1 MPNSAMKLNF
11 EITLSNESN
20 VTCGT
25 ARYQKEN
32 RFLKVSFLR
41 LAIDLLCQTDVLNH

>member
-1 MPNSAMKLNF
+1 MPNLALKLNF

-25 ARYQKEN
+25 ARYQKQN
-32 RFLKVSFLR
+32 SSLKVSFLR
-41 LAIDLLCQTDVLNH
+41 LAIDLLCQTDV

>member
-1 MPNSAMKLNF
+1 MPNLVLRLNF

-25 ARYQKEN
+25 ARYQKQN
-32 RFLKVSFLR
+32 RFLNVSFLR
-41 LAIDLLCQTDVLNH
+41 LAIDLLCQTDV

>member
-1 MPNSAMKLNF
+1 MPNLALTLNF

-25 ARYQKEN
+25 ARSQKQN

-41 LAIDLLCQTDVLNH
+41 LAIDLLCQTDV